1 MHPTVSPPSTPS
13 IIQPPTSFL
22 PQDPFFLLSP
32 SEKSRSPRDITYNT
46 KTRQN
51 PTCQGWMRQPNRS
64 KRVSKESETPLIP
77 VLGVPQEYW
86 LSYGFSA
93 VKRHHNQDNSYKDNT
108 YLGLAYRFRGSVH
121 YHQGRSTAV
130 FRHA

>member
-1 MHPTVSPPSTPS
+1 MALGGKEKVAFFKPSFLILSPLFAHLPNTFDKIHLTFFLVSFIFFFNYTMHPTVSPPSTPS

-77 VLGVPQEYW
+77 VLGVPQEY
-86 LSYGFSA
+86 
-93 VKRHHNQDNSYKDNT
+93 
-108 YLGLAYRFRGSVH
+108 
-121 YHQGRSTAV
+121 
-130 FRHA
+130 